1 MRTLSSRLRRTLL
14 VMVTASSS
22 SKLQEGV
29 HADGAFAGSSRP
41 LVLVVEDHEDT
52 RYMLKYVLGISGFE
66 VAEAEDGEAAVE
78 LAERLRP
85 GLILMDGS
93 LPRLDG
99 LSATRRVRE
108 MAALRDVRI
117 VFLSGHAEPSAQAKA
132 FEAGCDDYLV
142 KPFNLDR
149 LVRVVAQHL
158 SAGKPGGAVNL

>member
-1 MRTLSSRLRRTLL
+1 MRTLSSRLHRTLL
-14 VMVTASSS
+14 VMVTASLS
-22 SKLQEGV
+22 SKSQEGV
-29 HADGAFAGSSRP
+29 HADRTFAGSSRP

-52 RYMLKYVLGISGFE
+52 RYMLKYMLGISGFD
-66 VAEAEDGEAAVE
+66 VAEAENGVEAVE

-108 MAALRDVRI
+108 MAALRDVPI

-142 KPFNLDR
+142 KPVNLDQ
-149 LVRVVAQHL
+149 LVRVLAQHL
-158 SAGKPGGAVNL
+158 SAGKPGGAVIL